1 MKLSAHNLPLKA
13 TLLLV
18 VALFFFATLPN
29 QEAFAQ
35 TESEKVHKEVDE
47 MPTPPNGINGW
58 NSYLAKNMKYPKAA
72 REANVEGKV
81 VVAFVVQETGEIS
94 NVEIIRGIGKGC
106 DEEVMRLVKESPKW
120 KPGKKDGEIVKT
132 QMMLPVNFK
141 L

>member
-1 MKLSAHNLPLKA
+1 MKLSAHFPHKA
-13 TLLLV
+13 APLLV
-18 VALFFFATLPN
+18 IVLLFFSALPN

-35 TESEKVHKEVDE
+35 TESEKVHREVDE
-47 MPTPPNGINGW
+47 MPTPPDGIDGW
-58 NSYLAKNMKYPKAA
+58 NNYLTKNMKYPKAA
-72 REANVEGKV
+72 REANVEGMV
-81 VVAFVVQETGEIS
+81 MVSFIVQETGEIS

-132 QMMLPVNFK
+132 QMTLPVNFK